1 MSNHTSQ
8 YKLYVSRY
16 QLSYMDG
23 RVGIF
28 IGRVEVRDQA
38 GNYQRDAQLH
48 KLVEHLHNRTLEFAP
63 LPDHKQAQ
71 ADRASYGILY
81 NYSPKQHIRA
91 LDMEIIIEQ
100 AAKDFPNAV
109 RPEDPEAIYWQRDKR
124 ENVIKVYA
132 VQSNGMEVFIA
143 KFPDAR

>member
-1 MSNHTSQ
+1 MKQ
-8 YKLYVSRY
+8 YKLKATRY
-16 QLSYMDG
+16 QLSYIDG

-28 IGRVEVRDQA
+28 IERVEVRDQS

-81 NYSPKQHIRA
+81 NYSPRQHIRA
-91 LDMEIIIEQ
+91 LDMEIILEQ

-109 RPEDPEAIYWQRDKR
+109 TPEDPEAVYWQRDKR
-124 ENVIKVYA
+124 ENIIKVYA
-132 VQSNGMEVFIA
+132 VQSNGMEVFIV